1 MRGSTRLHFFAA
13 AALVAAVAVAGCG
26 SSKKSSSSSTKTS
39 APAAA
44 NVSGKVSMVG
54 IWTADEQKFFQQV
67 IDAFNKKYP
76 KVTVK
81 YTSGGDNT
89 PTLLS
94 TAVAGGHPPDMAAV
108 GQPAF
113 VKELQR
119 KGALKPLDFAS
130 STLNANYAA
139 DAVKSGE
146 IGGKIYSFIFK
157 AANKSTVYY
166 NTQAF
171 KNAGVQPPKTWD
183 EFLKA
188 AKTIKASGTPAYSI
202 DGSDGW
208 PLTDLFENIY
218 LRQAGPDKYDALQNH
233 KIKWTDPSVKQ
244 ALTAMKDVTGDTS
257 NIYGGI
263 KGASQAD
270 FPTSVSPVFVNPP
283 KAAMTIE
290 GDFVPS
296 AVAGKSKLKPVSGFD
311 AFPFPSIGS
320 GSPNTVV
327 GGGDSIVLFKDN
339 PATEAFIKFLA
350 SPDAA
355 SVRAKL
361 GGFTSPNKNVPA
373 SAYPDPVQRKAAA
386 ALGNAE
392 TFRFD
397 MSDQEP
403 AAFGATTGQG
413 EWGLFNDFLK
423 SGNVEKTASALEAA
437 AAKAFK

>member
-1 MRGSTRLHFFAA
+1 MRGNKRIYF
-13 AALVAAVAVAGCG
+13 LVATALLVAVVVVGCG

-44 NVSGKVSMVG
+44 NVSGSVSMVG
-54 IWTADEQKFFQQV
+54 IWTADEQKAFQKV
-67 IDAFNKKYP
+67 IDAFHAKYP
-76 KVTVK
+76 KVNVK

-94 TAVAGGHPPDMAAV
+94 TAVAGGHPPDIAAV

-113 VKELQR
+113 VKELQK

-130 STLNANYAA
+130 STLNSNYAA

-157 AANKSTVYY
+157 AANKSTVFY
-166 NTQAF
+166 NVSAF
-171 KNAGVQPPKTWD
+171 KNAGVQPPSSWD
-183 EFLKA
+183 DFLKA

-208 PLTDLFENIY
+208 PLTDLFENLY
-218 LRQAGPDKYDALQNH
+218 LRQAGGSKYDALQNH
-233 KIKWTDPSVKQ
+233 TIKWTDPSVKTT
-244 ALTAMKDVTGDTS
+244 LSTMKQVLGDTS
-257 NIYGGI
+257 NIYGGL

-270 FPTSVSPVFVNPP
+270 FPTSVAPVFVNPP

-296 AVAGKSKLKPVSGFD
+296 AVAGKSTLKPVSGYN
-311 AFPFPSIGS
+311 AFPFPTIGS

-327 GGGDSIVLFKDN
+327 GGGDSIVLFKDS
-339 PATEAFIKFLA
+339 PATEAFVKFLA
-350 SPDAA
+350 SPEAA
-355 SVRAKL
+355 TVRVKQ
-361 GGFTSPNKNVPA
+361 GGFTSPNKNVAP
-373 SAYPDPVQRKAAA
+373 SAYPDPVQRKAAE
-386 ALGNAE
+386 ALGNAQ

-397 MSDQEP
+397 MSDNTP
-403 AAFGATTGQG
+403 ATFGATTGQG
-413 EWGLFNDFLK
+413 EWKIMNDFLAD
-423 SGNVEKTASALEAA
+423 GNVSKTASALEAA
-437 AAKAFK
+437 AAKAYK